1 MGFRQEKNKNSKICM
16 LISIHFVD
24 IKQSRPFPHRKVT
37 LRKSKRVYNSLQSK
51 CQHILIR
58 WEGSCF
64 TELTLI
70 ISVLNSNE
78 KNLYVDFYLLWQ

>member
-1 MGFRQEKNKNSKICM
+1 M

-37 LRKSKRVYNSLQSK
+37 LRKSNRVHNSLQPK
-51 CQHILIR
+51 WQHNLIR
-58 WEGSCF
+58 WEGFCF
-64 TELTLI
+64 PELTLI
-70 ISVLNSNE
+70 ISILNSNE